1 MGTRTF
7 QSAAKLKEAQA
18 DLALAYELLE
28 DSFECMKEIFD
39 ITESAYRYKDRFLIA
54 TGKDDELSRSTL
66 AKAAN
71 QLVYVSGIYAAFAI
85 GYISKNTVAISAR
98 SSKKINVQ
106 MIMEDLNGGGHFSMA
121 ACQIENVTIEEAKK
135 RLEHAIDAYL
145 EDRGV

>member
-1 MGTRTF
+1 M
-7 QSAAKLKEAQA
+7 
-18 DLALAYELLE
+18 YEKKYLISQNQLIVIRI
-28 DSFECMKEIFD
+28 DSF
-39 ITESAYRYKDRFLIA
+39 IA

-106 MIMEDLNGGGHFSMA
+106 MIMEDLNGGGHFSM
-121 ACQIENVTIEEAKK
+121 VPV
-135 RLEHAIDAYL
+135 RLKM
-145 EDRGV
+145 